1 MSRLHGVWLATAR
14 DGLAGNI
21 VYSIAQGRDGAL
33 WFGTN
38 RGVSRF
44 DGKAFSGVGLEQ
56 GLLDQH
62 VYALAV
68 GPDGDVWAGTRKGV
82 ARIGR

>member
-1 MSRLHGVWLATAR
+1 MNTK

-21 VYSIAQGRDGAL
+21 VYSIAQTKDGNM

-38 RGVSRF
+38 RGVSRW
-44 DGKAFSGVGLEQ
+44 DGKNWQNFGIKE
-56 GLLDQH
+56 GLLEEN

-68 GPDGDVWAGTRKGV
+68 SPTGEVWAGTRKGV